1 MVPLKSPAG
10 LSRDIM
16 ASSSRSAF
24 AASGRGRVWFAGML
38 LVLLAVAAH
47 GRSVWSGFI
56 WDDEQYV
63 LENTTLR
70 SLDGLRRIWL
80 EPRSIPQYY
89 PLVHTTFWLEYHLW
103 GDRPMGYHVV
113 NVALHAIS
121 CVLFWRVL
129 VRLGLPAPWFAA
141 ALLAVHPVG
150 VETVSWVTE
159 RKNTLSLVFALGSLW
174 AWLES
179 RGFTAESSGSERA
192 ASGWY
197 WLSIGLFVA
206 ALLSKTVAA
215 MLVPMLGV
223 IEWWKT
229 GRITP
234 RTVSTLVPFVVVGLP
249 LALFTVWLEK
259 HHVGAFGSDFAFSP
273 ADRLLIAGRA
283 ACFYAAKLAWPHPL
297 AFFYDRW
304 TIDARQPWQWLFPLA
319 VVATAAVAWWQHDRL
334 GRGPLAVVLMFLSGL
349 FPALGFFD
357 VYPFKFAFVA
367 DHFTYH
373 AAPVFY
379 VAAASAI
386 TLASLRRGLDPVLPA
401 AVVLAVLLPLAVAR
415 CASFRDCETL
425 WLDTLA
431 KTPNCSAAA
440 NNLGALYQ
448 LDGRLDEAVPL
459 LKHAA
464 RTALF
469 ADARSQS
476 RGNLAMIY
484 LRQGRPADALPLAA
498 EACRESAALIPQVAH
513 ALACI
518 RTGRLADAERILA
531 AATQKHLDSPEMKL
545 AQAEL
550 ALRSGDEATAR
561 TFFAECVSQDDTK
574 TRNKALLEVGIVWLE
589 QGHTKEAVELF
600 DRIEADDKLAAKAR
614 LNLGVAHAKA
624 GDFQAAVAAFR
635 EAVDGDP
642 TSAEAHGNLGRALL
656 ASGDRAAA
664 LRHLE
669 RSRTLSTSSAPPN
682 RVP

>member
-1 MVPLKSPAG
+1 MAPSSLATSASSGRSRGWLAG
-10 LSRDIM
+10 L
-16 ASSSRSAF
+16 
-24 AASGRGRVWFAGML
+24 L

-63 LENTTLR
+63 TDNTTLR

-89 PLVHTTFWLEYHLW
+89 PLVHTTFWLEYQLW

-113 NVALHAIS
+113 NVVLHAANS
-121 CVLFWRVL
+121 LLLWRVL
-129 VRLGLPAPWFAA
+129 LRLGLPAPWFAA

-159 RKNTLSLVFALGSLW
+159 RKNTLSLLFALGSLS
-174 AWLES
+174 AWLEFRQFAADPS
-179 RGFTAESSGSERA
+179 ASKPPATA
-192 ASGWY
+192 WY
-197 WLSIGLFVA
+197 WLSVGLFVA

-234 RTVSTLVPFVVVGLP
+234 RAVTTLVPFVVVGLP

-259 HHVGAFGSDFAFSP
+259 HHVGAVGSDFDFSL

-283 ACFYAAKLAWPHPL
+283 ACFYAAKLVWPHPL

-304 TIDARQPWQWLFPLA
+304 TIDPRQPGQWLFPLA
-319 VVATAAVAWWQHDRL
+319 VVATTAGAWWQRARI
-334 GRGPLAVVLMFLSGL
+334 GRGLLAAILMFLCGL
-349 FPALGFFD
+349 FPALGFFN
-357 VYPFKFAFVA
+357 VYPFKYSFVA
-367 DHFTYH
+367 DHFSYH

-379 VAAASAI
+379 AAAATAI
-386 TLASLRRGLDPVLPA
+386 TAAAVRWRLNPAVPA
-401 AVVLAVLLPLAVAR
+401 AIVLALLVPLSAAR
-415 CASFRDCETL
+415 CAAFKDCETL

-431 KTPNCSAAA
+431 KTPRCSGAA

-448 LDGRLDEAVPL
+448 LEGRLDEAIPL
-459 LKHAA
+459 LEHAA
-464 RTALF
+464 RTAIF

-476 RGNLAMIY
+476 RANLAMVR
-484 LRQGRPADALPLAA
+484 LRQGRPADAFALAE
-498 EACRESAALIPQVAH
+498 EAYRHCATTRARVAY
-513 ALACI
+513 ALACV
-518 RTGRLADAERILA
+518 RTGRLADVDRIVA
-531 AATQKHLDSPEMKL
+531 AARPKDLDAPEMKL
-545 AQAEL
+545 ARAEL
-550 ALRSGDEATAR
+550 ALRRGDEQTAR
-561 TFFAECVSQDDTK
+561 TFFGEYLAQDDLE
-574 TRNKALLEVGIVWLE
+574 TRNKALLEAGIVWLE
-589 QGHTKEAVELF
+589 QGSTAEAANLF
-600 DRIEADDKLAAKAR
+600 DRIEADQKLAAKAR

-624 GDFQAAVAAFR
+624 GDIDAAVAAFR
-635 EAVDGDP
+635 EAVAGDP
-642 TSAEAHGNLGRALL
+642 ASAEAHGNLGRALL

-664 LRHLE
+664 LQHLE
-669 RSRTLSTSSAPPN
+669 RSRTLSGSPPAPN
-682 RVP
+682 RLP